1 MPGKIRQ
8 SLQEI
13 VFGKVLTGKQ
23 ETLLT
28 DREWAHSEQPQN
40 EQKEKLR
47 ITLPL
52 GLSAQYLL
60 TAQ

>member
-1 MPGKIRQ
+1 M
-8 SLQEI
+8 

-40 EQKEKLR
+40 EQKETLR

-60 TAQ
+60 TAR